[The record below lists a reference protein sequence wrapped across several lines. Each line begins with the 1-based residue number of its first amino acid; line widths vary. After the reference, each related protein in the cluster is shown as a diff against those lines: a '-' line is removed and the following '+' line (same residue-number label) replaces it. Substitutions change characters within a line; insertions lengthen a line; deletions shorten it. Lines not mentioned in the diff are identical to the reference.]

1 MRVSHFWPGK
11 KGAKDLNENKM
22 GVQPVNRLLVSMSVP
37 MMVSMLVQA
46 LYNVVD
52 SIFVASLSEDAL
64 TAVSLAFPWQN
75 LMIAVGVGTG
85 VGVNAWLSRCL
96 GEKDQRSA
104 NSTAENGI
112 FLAMASYLVF
122 AVTGMLIS
130 RPFFTLQTSSAVI
143 AEEGFQY
150 MWIVSV
156 FGIGLFLQTM
166 NEKILASTGR
176 TNLTM
181 VSQLAGAAINI
192 VLDPI
197 MIFGLFGFPALGV
210 AGAAIATVTGQIIG
224 GLLGVWFNSR
234 LNREIQIRFR
244 GFRPDRAII
253 GHIYSVG
260 LPSIILQSIGSIMT
274 FSMNQILISFST
286 TAAAVLGVY
295 FKLQSFVFMP
305 IFGLNNGMVPIV
317 AYNYGAAKPV
327 RIMKTLK
334 LAIAYALSIMGV
346 GLLLF
351 QLLPG
356 TFLDLFQASDN
367 MKSIGIPALRIISL
381 CFVPAGFGII
391 CGSFFQAMGHGMI
404 AMWVSI
410 VRQLGALIPLAWLLS
425 RTGQLNLVWLA
436 FPLAEIVAVVIT
448 TFGLRRVIRTQIR
461 PLYGKQP
468 QDPGTA

>member
-1 MRVSHFWPGK
+1 M
-11 KGAKDLNENKM
+11 NENKM

-104 NSTAENGI
+104 NATAENGI
-112 FLAMASYLVF
+112 FLAMTSYLVF

-286 TAAAVLGVY
+286 TAAAVLGAY

-436 FPLAEIVAVVIT
+436 FPLAEIVAVLIT

>member
-1 MRVSHFWPGK
+1 M
-11 KGAKDLNENKM
+11 NENKM

-104 NSTAENGI
+104 NATAENGI
-112 FLAMASYLVF
+112 FLAMTSYLVF

-244 GFRPDRAII
+244 GLRPDRGII

-436 FPLAEIVAVVIT
+436 FPLAEIVAVLIT

>member
-1 MRVSHFWPGK
+1 M
-11 KGAKDLNENKM
+11 NENKM

-104 NSTAENGI
+104 NATAENGI

-210 AGAAIATVTGQIIG
+210 AGAAITTVTGQIIG

-244 GFRPDRAII
+244 GFRPDRGII

-334 LAIAYALSIMGV
+334 LAILYALSIMGI

-356 TFLDLFQASDN
+356 VFLDLFQASDN

>member
-1 MRVSHFWPGK
+1 M
-11 KGAKDLNENKM
+11 NENKM

-112 FLAMASYLVF
+112 FLAMTSYLVF

-130 RPFFTLQTSSAVI
+130 RPFFTQQTSSAVI

-244 GFRPDRAII
+244 GFRPDRGII

-468 QDPGTA
+468 QNPGTA

>member
-1 MRVSHFWPGK
+1 M
-11 KGAKDLNENKM
+11 
-22 GVQPVNRLLVSMSVP
+22 
-37 MMVSMLVQA
+37 QA

-112 FLAMASYLVF
+112 FLAMTSYLVF
-122 AVTGMLIS
+122 AVSGMLIS

-244 GFRPDRAII
+244 GFRPDRGII

>member
-1 MRVSHFWPGK
+1 M
-11 KGAKDLNENKM
+11 NENKM
-22 GVQPVNRLLVSMSVP
+22 GIQPVNRLLVSMSVP

-104 NSTAENGI
+104 NATAENGI

-181 VSQLAGAAINI
+181 VSQLAGAVINI

-244 GFRPDRAII
+244 GFRPDRGII

>member
-1 MRVSHFWPGK
+1 
-11 KGAKDLNENKM
+11 M

-104 NSTAENGI
+104 NATAENGI

-244 GFRPDRAII
+244 GFRPDRGII

-436 FPLAEIVAVVIT
+436 FPLAEIVAVLIT

>member
-1 MRVSHFWPGK
+1 M
-11 KGAKDLNENKM
+11 NENKM

-104 NSTAENGI
+104 NATAENGI
-112 FLAMASYLVF
+112 FLAMTSYLVF

-356 TFLDLFQASDN
+356 KFLDLFQASDN

-436 FPLAEIVAVVIT
+436 FPLAEIVAVLIT

>member
-1 MRVSHFWPGK
+1 MPGSPGVWGK
-11 KGAKDLNENKM
+11 KFKG
-22 GVQPVNRLLVSMSVP
+22 
-37 MMVSMLVQA
+37 
-46 LYNVVD
+46 
-52 SIFVASLSEDAL
+52 
-64 TAVSLAFPWQN
+64 VSLLGQN
-75 LMIAVGVGTG
+75 L
-85 VGVNAWLSRCL
+85 WLSRCL

-104 NSTAENGI
+104 NATAENGI
-112 FLAMASYLVF
+112 FLAMTSYLVF

-244 GFRPDRAII
+244 GFRPDRGII

-436 FPLAEIVAVVIT
+436 FPLAEIVAVLIT

>member
-1 MRVSHFWPGK
+1 
-11 KGAKDLNENKM
+11 M

-104 NSTAENGI
+104 NATAENGI
-112 FLAMASYLVF
+112 FLAMTSYLVF

-197 MIFGLFGFPALGV
+197 MIFGLFGFPALGG

-224 GLLGVWFNSR
+224 GLLGGWFNSR

-244 GFRPDRAII
+244 GFRPDRGII

-436 FPLAEIVAVVIT
+436 FPLAEIVAVLIT